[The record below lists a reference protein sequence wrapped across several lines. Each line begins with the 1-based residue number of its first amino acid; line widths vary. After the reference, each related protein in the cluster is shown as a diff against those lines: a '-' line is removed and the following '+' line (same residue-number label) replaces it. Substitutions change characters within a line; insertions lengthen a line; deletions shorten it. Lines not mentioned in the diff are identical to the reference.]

1 MRTPKETP
9 SRLLG
14 RDDEVRCLDGV
25 ISAAREGRGGA
36 VVLRGEAG
44 IGKSALL
51 DHVREAA
58 SGFGVLDASGSEF
71 ETELPFAA
79 LHQLCVPLLD
89 RLPELAPGRRAALE
103 VAFGLAGGT
112 PDVLQIGLA
121 TLDLL
126 AAAATEKPLLCLV
139 DDAHW
144 LDEAS
149 AKVIAFLGRRLAA
162 DPIAM
167 VCAAREP
174 GAGRVLNELPA
185 LVIGGLPDAEARAL
199 LAAESVD
206 DKVRERLLA
215 EACGNPLALLEL
227 PKAGGFAL
235 PEVASVPSAIEA
247 SFGRRVA
254 GLPPDAR
261 LLLVVASAD
270 PTGEPRLMWAA
281 ARQLALDVTTAGA
294 AAEASG
300 LVSLSTR
307 VRFCHPL
314 ARSAV
319 YLTADAAERQAVHLA
334 LAAVTDAQA
343 DPDRR
348 VWHLAQ
354 AGTGP
359 DDEVAAELERSAS
372 RARSRGGVAAAA
384 AFLERAAALSLDP
397 KLRAQR
403 SLAAGQA
410 KFDAGAVDAA
420 AELLSTVETELLDSS
435 ELARAD
441 LLRGR
446 LAFVRNAENDGPEF
460 VLSAARRMSGAAA
473 RECVLDAFEM
483 GLTVGRASGVLDVVV
498 REARSM
504 PAEPDVLNAL
514 VVLSTEG
521 HRAAVPLLRR
531 AFTGDS
537 LRWTGHPALATM
549 LAGELWD
556 PEVHHAVTAWLMK
569 TGREAGSPFVL
580 RLGLAQTAIMAVH
593 AGDFGVASSAIA
605 EEEAVADALGVAPLP
620 YPRLHLAAMRGSRE
634 ELLEQTEHATRAAA
648 RVAGLLVANAH
659 WASAVLHN
667 ALGDYPAA
675 LTAARQAVEPGDLYL
690 AGISLPELVE
700 AAMRCGEEKSALTAL
715 EDLTERTSAAG
726 TEWGL
731 GVTASARALVSGDE
745 EDYRAAVSHL
755 EVTTAKPY
763 LARAHL
769 LYGEWL
775 RRAGR
780 RVDAREQLRTAHD
793 LLSGMGMR
801 AFAARAAQELRAT
814 GEVARSRSAEAA
826 DELTVQERHI
836 ARLVAT
842 GATSKEVAAR
852 LFLSPRT
859 VDAHLR
865 NVFRKMGIN
874 SRRQLKELS
883 WSWEPGR
890 AAGPPRARRR

>member
-1 MRTPKETP
+1 MPP
-9 SRLLG
+9 RLLG
-14 RDDEVRCLDGV
+14 RDDEIHCLDGV
-25 ISAAREGRGGA
+25 LSAARDGRGGA
-36 VVLRGEAG
+36 LVLRGEAG

-51 DHVREAA
+51 QHVRAAA
-58 SGFGVLDASGSEF
+58 SGFAVLDASGSEF

-89 RLPELAPGRRAALE
+89 RLAKLAPARRSALE
-103 VAFGLAGGT
+103 VAFGLASGM

-126 AAAATEKPLLCLV
+126 AAASPLVCLV

-144 LDEAS
+144 LDDAS
-149 AKVIAFLGRRLAA
+149 AKVLAFLGRRLAA
-162 DPIAM
+162 DPIVL

-174 GAGRVLNELPA
+174 GRLSELPA
-185 LVIGGLPDAEARAL
+185 LEVAGLPDAEARAL

-215 EACGNPLALLEL
+215 EARGNPLALLEL
-227 PKAGGFAL
+227 PRAGGFAL
-235 PEVASVPSAIEA
+235 PAAGSVPSAVEA
-247 SFGRRVA
+247 GFQRRIAELPEDARTLLIVA
-254 GLPPDAR
+254 G
-261 LLLVVASAD
+261 AD
-270 PTGEPRLMWAA
+270 PTGNAPLLWAA
-281 ARQLALDVTTAGA
+281 AGQLGLDVSAAAA

-314 ARSAV
+314 ARSAG
-319 YLTADAAERQAVHLA
+319 YLAATPAQRRAVHLA
-334 LAAVTDAQA
+334 LAAATDAEA

-359 DDEVAAELERSAS
+359 DDEVAAELERSAA

-397 KLRAQR
+397 ELRAER
-403 SLAAGQA
+403 TLAAGQA
-410 KFDAGAVDAA
+410 KFDAGAVDDA
-420 AELLSTVETELLDSS
+420 AELLSTVDAGSLDPSG
-435 ELARAD
+435 LARAD

-446 LAFVRNAENDGPEF
+446 VAFVRNATNDGPEF
-460 VLSAARRMSGAAA
+460 VLRAARRMAGVAA
-473 RECVLDAFEM
+473 RECVLDAVEM

-498 REARSM
+498 REARTM
-504 PAEPDVLNAL
+504 PAAPDVLNAL
-514 VVLSTEG
+514 VVLATDG
-521 HRAAVPLLRR
+521 HQAAVPLLRQ
-531 AFTGDS
+531 AFTDLS
-537 LRWTGHPALATM
+537 WTGHPALATM

-556 PEVHHAVTAWLMK
+556 AEVHHTVTEWLMR

-580 RLGLAQTAIMAVH
+580 RLGLAQTALVAVH
-593 AGDFGVASSAIA
+593 AGDFGAAASAIA
-605 EEEAVADALGVAPLP
+605 EEEAVADALGVTPLP
-620 YPRLHLAAMRGSRE
+620 YPRLHLAAMRGCRE
-634 ELLEQTEHATRAAA
+634 ELLLQIEHATRTAA
-648 RVAGLLVANAH
+648 RVEGLLVANAH
-659 WASAVLHN
+659 WAAAVLHN

-675 LTAARQAVEPGDLYL
+675 LSAARQAVEPGDLYL

-700 AAMRCGEEKSALTAL
+700 AAMRCGEEKTALTAL

-731 GVTASARALVSGDE
+731 GVAASARALVSGDE
-745 EDYRAAVSHL
+745 DDHRAAVAHL

-780 RVDAREQLRTAHD
+780 RVDARAQLRVAHD
-793 LLSGMGMR
+793 LLSDMGMR
-801 AFAARAAQELRAT
+801 AFAARAARELQAT
-814 GEVARSRSAEAA
+814 GEIARSRSARAV
-826 DELTVQERHI
+826 DDLTGQEQHI

-865 NVFRKMGIN
+865 NVFRKLGIN
-874 SRRQLKELS
+874 SRRQLKDHFS
-883 WSWEPGR
+883 
-890 AAGPPRARRR
+890 

>member
-1 MRTPKETP
+1 MP

-14 RDDEVRCLDGV
+14 RDDEIRCLDGL
-25 ISAAREGRGGA
+25 IGAAREGRGG
-36 VVLRGEAG
+36 VLVLHGEAG

-51 DHVREAA
+51 EHVRETV
-58 SGFGVLDASGSEF
+58 SGFRVLDASGSEF

-89 RLPELAPGRRAALE
+89 QLAGLAPGRRAALE
-103 VAFGLAGGT
+103 AAFGLSSAT
-112 PDVLQIGLA
+112 PDVLRIGLA

-126 AAAATEKPLLCLV
+126 AAASPVVCLV

-144 LDEAS
+144 LDDAS
-149 AKVIAFLGRRLAA
+149 AKVFSFLGRRLAA
-162 DPIAM
+162 DAI
-167 VCAAREP
+167 VLVFAAREP
-174 GAGRVLNELPA
+174 GVLTGLPA
-185 LVIGGLPDAEARAL
+185 LVVKGLPDAQARAL
-199 LAAESVD
+199 LAAEPVD

-215 EACGNPLALLEL
+215 EARGNPLALLEL
-227 PKAGGFAL
+227 PRAGGFAL
-235 PEVASVPSAIEA
+235 PDVSSVPSAIEA
-247 SFGRRVA
+247 GFQARFA
-254 GLPPDAR
+254 DLPDDAR
-261 LLLVVASAD
+261 TLLVVAGAD
-270 PTGEPRLMWAA
+270 PTGEPRLLWTAA
-281 ARQLALDVTTAGA
+281 QRLGLDLTTAGA

-300 LVSLSTR
+300 LVTLSTR

-319 YLTADAAERQAVHLA
+319 YLAADAAERQAVHLA

-359 DDEVAAELERSAS
+359 DDSVAAELERSAS

-397 KLRAQR
+397 RLRAER
-403 SLAAGQA
+403 TLAAGRA
-410 KFDAGAVDAA
+410 KFDAGAVDDA
-420 AELLSTVETELLDSS
+420 AELLSTVDTGLLGSA
-435 ELARAD
+435 ELAQAD
-441 LLRGR
+441 LLLGR
-446 LAFVRNAENDGPEF
+446 LAFVRNPVNDGPEF
-460 VLSAARRMSGAAA
+460 VLSAARRMSGVPA
-473 RECVLDAFEM
+473 RECVLDALEM
-483 GLTVGRASGVLDVVV
+483 GLMVGRASGVMDVVV

-504 PAEPDVLNAL
+504 PAETDVLNAL
-514 VVLSTEG
+514 VVLSREG
-521 HRAAVPLLRR
+521 HRAAVPLLRQ
-531 AFTGDS
+531 AFTDDR
-537 LRWTGHPALATM
+537 LMWTRHPALATM

-556 PEVHHAVTAWLMK
+556 TSVHHAVTGWLMR

-580 RLGLAQTAIMAVH
+580 RLGLAQTAVVAVH
-593 AGDFGVASSAIA
+593 AGDFGTAMSAIA
-605 EEEAVADALGVAPLP
+605 EEEAVADALGVTPLP

-634 ELLEQTEHATRAAA
+634 ELRRQTGHATHAAG

-675 LTAARQAVEPGDLYL
+675 LSAARLAVEPGDLYL
-690 AGISLPELVE
+690 TGISLPELVE
-700 AAMRCGEEKSALTAL
+700 AAMRCGEEKSALAAL
-715 EDLTERTSAAG
+715 EDLTERTTAAG

-731 GVTASARALVSGDE
+731 GVAASARALVSGE
-745 EDYRAAVSHL
+745 EADYRAALSHL
-755 EVTTAKPY
+755 EITTARPY

-780 RVDAREQLRTAHD
+780 RVDAREQLRAAHD
-793 LLSGMGMR
+793 LLSSMGMQ
-801 AFAARAAQELRAT
+801 AFATRAAQELRAT
-814 GEVARSRSAEAA
+814 GEVARSRSAQAA
-826 DELTVQERHI
+826 DALTVQEQHI

-865 NVFRKMGIN
+865 NVFRKLGIN
-874 SRRQLKELS
+874 SRRQLKDLS
-883 WSWEPGR
+883 WS
-890 AAGPPRARRR
+890 

>member
-1 MRTPKETP
+1 MP

-14 RDDEVRCLDGV
+14 RDDEIRCLDGV
-25 ISAAREGRGGA
+25 ISAARDGRGGA
-36 VVLRGEAG
+36 LVLRGEAG

-51 DHVREAA
+51 EHVREAA
-58 SGFGVLDASGSEF
+58 SGFGVLAASGSEF

-89 RLPELAPGRRAALE
+89 RLVELAPARRAALE
-103 VAFGLAGGT
+103 VAFGLASGT

-126 AAAATEKPLLCLV
+126 AAASPVVCLI

-144 LDEAS
+144 LDDAS
-149 AKVIAFLGRRLAA
+149 AKVLAFLGRRLAA
-162 DPIAM
+162 DPI
-167 VCAAREP
+167 VLVFAARET
-174 GAGRVLNELPA
+174 GVVTELPA
-185 LVIGGLPDAEARAL
+185 LVIKGLPDAKARAL

-215 EACGNPLALLEL
+215 EARGNPLALLEL
-227 PKAGGFAL
+227 PRAGGFAL

-247 SFGRRVA
+247 GFRRRA
-254 GLPPDAR
+254 ADLPEDAR
-261 LLLVVASAD
+261 SLLVVASAD

-281 ARQLALDVTTAGA
+281 ARQLGLDVTTAGA

-319 YLTADAAERQAVHLA
+319 YLTADATERQAVHLA

-397 KLRAQR
+397 KLRAER
-403 SLAAGQA
+403 TLAAGQA
-410 KFDAGAVDAA
+410 KFDAGAVDDAA
-420 AELLSTVETELLDSS
+420 DLLSTVEPAVLDPS

-446 LAFVRNAENDGPEF
+446 VAFVRNAVNDGPEF
-460 VLSAARRMSGAAA
+460 VLSAARRMSGVAA
-473 RECVLDAFEM
+473 RACVLDAVEM
-483 GLTVGRASGVLDVVV
+483 GLVVGRASGVLDVVV

-504 PAEPDVLNAL
+504 PPAQDVLDAL
-514 VVLSTEG
+514 VVLATEG
-521 HRAAVPLLRR
+521 HRAAVPLLRQ
-531 AFTGDS
+531 AFTE

-556 PEVHHAVTAWLMK
+556 TEVHHTVTEWLMK

-580 RLGLAQTAIMAVH
+580 RLGLAQTAVVAVH
-593 AGDFGVASSAIA
+593 AGDFGAASSAIA
-605 EEEAVADALGVAPLP
+605 EEEAVADALGVTPLP

-634 ELLEQTEHATRAAA
+634 ELLKQIEHATRAAA

-659 WASAVLHN
+659 WAAAVLHN

-700 AAMRCGEEKSALTAL
+700 AAMRCGEEKSALAAL
-715 EDLTERTSAAG
+715 EDLTERTEAAG

-731 GVTASARALVSGDE
+731 GVAASARALVSGEE

-780 RVDAREQLRTAHD
+780 RIDAREQLRTAHD
-793 LLSGMGMR
+793 LLAGMGMR
-801 AFAARAAQELRAT
+801 AFAARAAQELQAT
-814 GEVARSRSAEAA
+814 GEVARSRSAHAA
-826 DELTVQERHI
+826 DDLTGQEQHI

-865 NVFRKMGIN
+865 NVFRKLGIN
-874 SRRQLKELS
+874 SRRQLRDLDLS
-883 WSWEPGR
+883 
-890 AAGPPRARRR
+890 

>member
-1 MRTPKETP
+1 MPT
-9 SRLLG
+9 RLLG
-14 RDDEVRCLDGV
+14 RDDEIRCLDGMLK
-25 ISAAREGRGGA
+25 AARDGRGGA
-36 VVLRGEAG
+36 LVLRGEAG

-51 DHVREAA
+51 EHVRAAA

-89 RLPELAPGRRAALE
+89 RLVELAPGRRAALE
-103 VAFGLAGGT
+103 VAFGLVSGT

-126 AAAATEKPLLCLV
+126 AAASPVVCLV

-144 LDEAS
+144 LDDAS
-149 AKVIAFLGRRLAA
+149 ARIFAFLGRRLAA
-162 DPIAM
+162 DPI
-167 VCAAREP
+167 VLVLAAREP
-174 GAGRVLNELPA
+174 GRLTALPA
-185 LVIGGLPDAEARAL
+185 LEVAGLPDAQARAL

-215 EACGNPLALLEL
+215 EARGNPLALLEL
-227 PKAGGFAL
+227 PRAGGFAL
-235 PEVASVPSAIEA
+235 PEAGSVPSAIEA
-247 SFGRRVA
+247 GFQRRIA
-254 GLPPDAR
+254 ALPEDAR
-261 LLLVVASAD
+261 ALLVVAGAD
-270 PTGEPRLMWAA
+270 PTGEPRLLWAA
-281 ARQLALDVTTAGA
+281 ARELGLDVTTAGSV
-294 AAEASG
+294 AEASG
-300 LVSLSTR
+300 LVTLSTR

-314 ARSAV
+314 ARSAG
-319 YLTADAAERQAVHLA
+319 YLAASPAQRQAAHLA

-359 DDEVAAELERSAS
+359 DDEVAAELERSAA

-397 KLRAQR
+397 ELRAER
-403 SLAAGQA
+403 TLSAGQA
-410 KFDAGAVDAA
+410 KFDAGAVSDA
-420 AELLSTVETELLDSS
+420 AELLSTVEAGLLD
-435 ELARAD
+435 EPDLARAD
-441 LLRGR
+441 VLRGR
-446 LAFVRNAENDGPEF
+446 VAFVRNATNDGPEF
-460 VLSAARRMSGAAA
+460 VLKAARRMSGVAA
-473 RECVLDAFEM
+473 RECVLDALEI

-498 REARSM
+498 REARPL
-504 PAEPDVLNAL
+504 PAAPDVLNAL
-514 VVLSTEG
+514 VVLATEG
-521 HRAAVPLLRR
+521 HQAAVPLLRQ
-531 AFTGDS
+531 AFTDLS
-537 LRWTGHPALATM
+537 WTGHPALATM

-556 PEVHHAVTAWLMK
+556 TEVHHTVTEWLMR

-580 RLGLAQTAIMAVH
+580 RLGLAQTALVAVH
-593 AGDFGVASSAIA
+593 AGDFGTAASAIA
-605 EEEAVADALGVAPLP
+605 EEEAVADALGVTPLP
-620 YPRLHLAAMRGSRE
+620 YPRLHLAAMRGCQE
-634 ELLEQTEHATRAAA
+634 ELLHQIEHATRAAA
-648 RVAGLLVANAH
+648 RVEGLLVANAH
-659 WASAVLHN
+659 WAAAVLHN
-667 ALGDYPAA
+667 ALGDYPSA
-675 LTAARQAVEPGDLYL
+675 LSAAREAVAPGDLYL

-700 AAMRCGEEKSALTAL
+700 AAMRCGEEKSALAAL

-726 TEWGL
+726 TEWGF
-731 GVTASARALVSGDE
+731 GVAASARALVCGDE

-755 EVTTAKPY
+755 EVTTARPY

-780 RVDAREQLRTAHD
+780 RVDAREQLRAAHE

-801 AFAARAAQELRAT
+801 AFAARAARELQAT
-814 GEVARSRSAEAA
+814 GEIARSRSARAA
-826 DELTVQERHI
+826 DDLTGQEQHI

-865 NVFRKMGIN
+865 NVFRKLGIN
-874 SRRQLKELS
+874 SRRQLKELDLS
-883 WSWEPGR
+883 
-890 AAGPPRARRR
+890 